1 MNHALLN
8 LGELPSNEFHTS
20 FEKGENFKRFE
31 KCQERDSEAMDR
43 ANGQTKQK
51 HAGPGT
57 FGIMTELG
65 FSFKRKGFKVELSS
79 CKVPINQRNCC
90 TCEL

>member
-43 ANGQTKQK
+43 ANGQTKQ
-51 HAGPGT
+51 
-57 FGIMTELG
+57 
-65 FSFKRKGFKVELSS
+65 
-79 CKVPINQRNCC
+79 
-90 TCEL
+90 